1 MKISINDIN
10 SAGITAQAKID
21 GITEVTLLGT
31 HDHPDHPGSNDWRIR
46 IYDFGGVKVADTN
59 GDPVWEENCPNTWL
73 ELMKNYEVI
82 PRHYQIYCDRGNG
95 LTLDGC
101 WGSENANFH
110 NLSDAKDA
118 VKHLEENYPDCTWTI
133 VEE

>member
-1 MKISINDIN
+1 MKISIQDIN

-31 HDHPDHPGSNDWRIR
+31 YDHPDRPGSNDGRIR

-59 GDPVWEENCPNTWL
+59 GDPVWEETCPATWL
-73 ELMKNYEVI
+73 EMMKEYEVI

-95 LTLDGC
+95 PTLDGC
-101 WGSENANFH
+101 WDSENGSFD
-110 NLSDAKDA
+110 NLSEAEDA
-118 VKHLEENYPDCTWTI
+118 VTHLKETYPDCTWTI